1 MRSINDTIDALRALE
16 NTLID
21 TQCEITDKERE
32 SLVRATFK
40 AIIEAPIETEASETS
55 EKGVAANA

>member
-1 MRSINDTIDALRALE
+1 MRSINDTIEALRALE

-32 SLVRATFK
+32 ALVCAVFST
-40 AIIEAPIETEASETS
+40 IIEAEVKVEA
-55 EKGVAANA
+55 EKGVSANV

>member
-21 TQCEITDKERE
+21 TQCHISDKERE
-32 SLVRATFK
+32 RIVVATFRT
-40 AIIEAPIETEASETS
+40 ILEEPVEAEQPETER
-55 EKGVAANA
+55 KAANV

>member
-1 MRSINDTIDALRALE
+1 MRSVNDTINALRALE

-32 SLVRATFK
+32 SIVRAIFK
-40 AIIEAPIETEASETS
+40 TIIEAPVEEPEAER
-55 EKGVAANA
+55 KAANAGSKS